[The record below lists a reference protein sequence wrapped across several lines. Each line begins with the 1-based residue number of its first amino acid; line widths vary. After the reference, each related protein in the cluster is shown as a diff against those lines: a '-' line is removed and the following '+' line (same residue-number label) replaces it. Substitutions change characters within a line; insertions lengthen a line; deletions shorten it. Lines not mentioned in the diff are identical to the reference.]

1 MSFEIRISQ
10 SAIRNCFALALLTV
24 ASVAGA
30 TGASPIAFEVVL
42 PPSATA
48 TGMCIKLVSTAEIE
62 KDKGISLA
70 PLVNRDTNSVGIALF
85 LDRDKFK
92 ASEPIRF
99 QMVLA
104 NLSERSVYLGVWC
117 LSEQFLSAFYLIQVP
132 DSLSEEDLVRLY
144 STSEIGEWTRFVLR
158 YKVDPKN
165 ITFSGLYPYYF
176 ESGLNDPPGICPPGH
191 YSYHFEGREIK
202 NPRFAKEIQRNTALV
217 VEWPDVRRM
226 FQISKRGRYAIYG
239 VGHRYDTYPFKDGMY
254 SSTQRAYK
262 QWEEYDGPGYY
273 QKRRVIKWRFQ
284 SKTGVVLVDGSE
296 AKLLPIPRPRLA
308 MFVVE

>member
-24 ASVAGA
+24 APVAGA

-48 TGMCIKLVSTAEIE
+48 TGMCIKLVPTTELE
-62 KDKGISLA
+62 KGRGVSLA

-99 QMVLA
+99 QMVFA

-117 LSEQFLSAFYLIQVP
+117 LSEQSLSAFYLTFYLIQVP
-132 DSLSEEDLVRLY
+132 DSISEQDLVRLC
-144 STSEIGEWTRFVLR
+144 SASEIVEWKRFFLGNS
-158 YKVDPKN
+158 VDQKN

-191 YSYHFEGREIK
+191 YSYHSEGREIK
-202 NPRFAKEIQRNTALV
+202 NPRFAKEILSNTALV

-226 FQISKRGRYAIYG
+226 FQISKRGRYAIY
-239 VGHRYDTYPFKDGMY
+239 YDTYPFKDGLY
-254 SSTQRAYK
+254 SYTQRAYK

-273 QKRRVIKWRFQ
+273 DKRRVIKWLFQ
-284 SKTGVVLVDGSE
+284 SKTGVVLVDGS
-296 AKLLPIPRPRLA
+296 KTNLISIPRPRPVV
-308 MFVVE
+308 FVVE